1 MIWNFFIVTYME
13 LAVEVCV
20 CFNLNYYNPEYAATD
35 FNRISFILN
44 WVIGIGYAIFLL
56 FSAWFLKAPGADQR
70 LLDPTSLKRYSA
82 LYEEMKPSDSSLTY
96 VLLFILRRSAFA
108 LLVTQASRQE
118 PVFLFGVFY
127 IMTMVCVVYLVNY
140 KPFASHG

>member
-44 WVIGIGYAIFLL
+44 WVIGIGYVIFLL
-56 FSAWFLKAPGADQR
+56 FSAWFLKAPGAD
-70 LLDPTSLKRYSA
+70 
-82 LYEEMKPSDSSLTY
+82 
-96 VLLFILRRSAFA
+96 
-108 LLVTQASRQE
+108 
-118 PVFLFGVFY
+118 
-127 IMTMVCVVYLVNY
+127 
-140 KPFASHG
+140 